1 MKDLYLALLLL
12 RSNLERMK
20 KYNVYGIGNAL
31 VDIEFEVEE
40 AFFKANEIEK
50 GVMTLVDEERQTKL
64 MNAIGGKRIKK
75 QGGGSAA
82 NTMIGI
88 SQFGGT
94 GYYSCKVAND
104 EYGHFYMKDL
114 AKAGLETNLNQANLE
129 EGTTGKCLVMV
140 TPDADR
146 TMNTFLGITASLDSS
161 VIDEEAIKQSDYVYI
176 EGYLITSDNGKEA
189 MKITKTL
196 AEKHGVKTSI
206 TLSDPA
212 IVNFF
217 KEGFEEVIGK
227 GVDFLFCNEDE
238 AMQYTGTDNLLA
250 AREKL
255 KFIAKRFAITLGKN
269 GAMIFDGDTFIDIE
283 SYDVDAI
290 DSNGAGDMF
299 AGAFLYGI
307 TNGHSCANAGKIA
320 SLAASRVVS
329 KFGPRLED
337 GQAKKILRSVVIS

>member
-1 MKDLYLALLLL
+1 
-12 RSNLERMK
+12 MK

-40 AFFKANEIEK
+40 AFFNANEIEK
-50 GVMTLVDEERQTKL
+50 GVMTLVDEERQSKL
-64 MNAIGGKRIKK
+64 VKAIDGERIKK

-82 NTMIGI
+82 NTMIGLCE
-88 SQFGGT
+88 FGGS
-94 GYYSCKVAND
+94 GFYSCKVAND
-104 EYGHFYMKDL
+104 NYGKFYMNDL
-114 AKAGLETNLNQANLE
+114 TKAGLETNLDQDKLE
-129 EGTTGKCLVMV
+129 DGITGKCLVMI

-146 TMNTFLGITASLDSS
+146 TMNTFLGITATLDSS
-161 VIDEEAIKQSDYVYI
+161 AIDEEAIKNADYVYI
-176 EGYLITSDNGKEA
+176 EGYLITSDSGKEA
-189 MKITKTL
+189 MKQTKAL

-217 KEGFEEVIGK
+217 KPGFEEVIGD
-227 GVDFLFCNEDE
+227 GVDLLFCNEDE
-238 AMQYTGTDNLLA
+238 AMQYTGTDNLLE

-283 SYDVDAI
+283 SYKVDAI

-307 TNGHSCANAGKIA
+307 TNGHSYADAGKIA
-320 SLAASRVVS
+320 SLAASKIVS

-337 GQAKKILRSVVIS
+337 GQAKEILRSVVVVK

>member
-1 MKDLYLALLLL
+1 
-12 RSNLERMK
+12 MK

-40 AFFKANEIEK
+40 EFFKENEIEK
-50 GVMTLVDEERQTKL
+50 GVMTLVDEERQTK
-64 MNAIGGKRIKK
+64 MVKAIDGERIKK

-82 NTMIGI
+82 NTMIGV
-88 SQFGGT
+88 SQFGGS
-94 GYYSCKVAND
+94 GFYSCKVAND
-104 EYGHFYMKDL
+104 DYGKFYMNDL
-114 AKAGLETNLNQANLE
+114 TKAGLDTNLNQDKLE
-129 EGTTGKCLVMV
+129 EGITGKCLVMV

-146 TMNTFLGITASLDSS
+146 TMNTFLGITATLDSS
-161 VIDEEAIKQSDYVYI
+161 AINEEAIKNADYVYI

-189 MKITKTL
+189 MKQTKAL

-217 KEGFEEVIGK
+217 KPSFEEVIGK
-227 GVDFLFCNEDE
+227 GVDLLFCNENE
-238 AMQYTGTDNLLA
+238 AMQYTGTDNLLE

-283 SYDVDAI
+283 SYKVDAI

-307 TNGHSCANAGKIA
+307 TNGHSYANAGKIA
-320 SLAASRVVS
+320 SLAASKIVS
-329 KFGPRLED
+329 KFGPRLEE
-337 GQAKKILRSVVIS
+337 GQAKEILTSVVVA

>member
-1 MKDLYLALLLL
+1 
-12 RSNLERMK
+12 MK

-40 AFFKANEIEK
+40 SFFNANEIEK
-50 GVMTLVDEERQTKL
+50 GVMTLVDEERQTK
-64 MNAIGGKRIKK
+64 MVKAIDGERIKK

-82 NTMIGI
+82 NTMIGV
-88 SQFGGT
+88 SQFGGK
-94 GYYSCKVAND
+94 GFYSCKVAND
-104 EYGHFYMKDL
+104 EYGKFYMKDL
-114 AKAGLETNLNQANLE
+114 KEAGLDTNLNTANLDK
-129 EGTTGKCLVMV
+129 GITGKCLVMV

-146 TMNTFLGITASLDSS
+146 TMNTFLGITATLDTS
-161 VIDEEAIKQSDYVYI
+161 VIDEEAIKNSDFVYI

-189 MKITKTL
+189 MMQTKAL
-196 AEKHGVKTSI
+196 AEKHGIKTSI

-217 KEGFEEVIGK
+217 KDGFEEVIGN
-227 GVDFLFCNEDE
+227 GVDLLFCNEDE
-238 AMQYTGTDNLLA
+238 AMQYTGSDNLLE

-283 SYDVDAI
+283 SYNVDAI

-307 TNGHSCANAGKIA
+307 TNGHSYADAGKIA
-320 SLAASRVVS
+320 SLAASKVVS

-337 GQAKKILRSVVIS
+337 GQAKEILAHLVN

>member
-1 MKDLYLALLLL
+1 
-12 RSNLERMK
+12 MK

-40 AFFKANEIEK
+40 SFFKYNEIEK

-64 MNAIGGKRIKK
+64 VKAIDGERIKK

-88 SQFGGT
+88 SQFGGS
-94 GYYSCKVAND
+94 GYYACKVAND
-104 EYGHFYMKDL
+104 DYGHFYMKDL
-114 AKAGLETNLNQANLE
+114 NAAGIDTNLNGSELE
-129 EGTTGKCLVMV
+129 DGITGKCLVMV

-146 TMNTFLGITASLDSS
+146 TMNTFLGITSNLNISA
-161 VIDEEAIKQSDYVYI
+161 IDEEAIKQADYVYI
-176 EGYLITSDNGKEA
+176 EGYLITSDNAKEA
-189 MKITKTL
+189 MKLTKSL

-217 KEGFEEVIGK
+217 KEGFKEVIGE

-238 AMQYTGTDNLLA
+238 AMTYTETDNLLE

-283 SYDVDAI
+283 SYNVDAI

-307 TNGHSCANAGKIA
+307 TNGHSCADAGKIA
-320 SLAASRVVS
+320 SLAASKVVS

-337 GQAKKILRSVVIS
+337 GQAGEILADLSAV

>member
-1 MKDLYLALLLL
+1 
-12 RSNLERMK
+12 MK

-40 AFFKANEIEK
+40 QFFNSNGIEK
-50 GVMTLVDEERQTKL
+50 GVMTLVDEERQTTLVK
-64 MNAIGGKRIKK
+64 AISGERIKK

-82 NTMIGI
+82 NTMIAL
-88 SQFGGT
+88 SQFGGK
-94 GYYSCKVAND
+94 GYYACKVAND
-104 EYGHFYMKDL
+104 DYGRFYMKDL
-114 AKAGLETNLNQANLE
+114 HSAGLETNLKSDKLE
-129 EGTTGKCLVMV
+129 EGITGKCLVMV

-146 TMNTFLGITASLDSS
+146 TMNTFLGITSNLD
-161 VIDEEAIKQSDYVYI
+161 VTAIDEEALKQAEYVYI
-176 EGYLITSDNGKEA
+176 EGYLITSENGKKA
-189 MKITKTL
+189 MKLAKEL

-217 KEGFEEVIGK
+217 KDGFEEVIGK
-227 GVDFLFCNEDE
+227 GVDLLFCNEEE
-238 AMQYTGTDNLLA
+238 AMQFTGTDNLLE

-255 KFIAKRFAITLGKN
+255 KFVAKKFAITLGKN

-283 SYDVDAI
+283 SYNVKAI

-307 TNGHSCANAGKIA
+307 TNGHGIANAAKIA
-320 SLAASRVVS
+320 SLAASKVVS

-337 GQAKKILRSVVIS
+337 GQAKEILKHLID